1 MFICKKKQGV
11 LPKYPIKEAEKFN
24 LQGSIHHFEKLEEQV
39 GTVLAILKTFQ
50 VFPIQQ
56 VVKNIEE
63 DNAGS
68 IFNFCKING
77 INIPDTPE
85 IIKFATI
92 AKKAII
98 PK

>member
-1 MFICKKKQGV
+1 MNH
-11 LPKYPIKEAEKFN
+11 IKFTY
-24 LQGSIHHFEKLEEQV
+24 I
-39 GTVLAILKTFQ
+39 AILLSFYIKCTKNTFAKLKNIKNPNTS
-50 VFPIQQ
+50 VA